1 MSPRYAYTVC
11 SPESHPHSLTLQFL
25 EAQDIFYTVQANSMA
40 LSIQQASVWCT
51 HYVYDC
57 CNIRF
62 TICTQSL
69 ALTDPNHNSRD
80 WKLSQ
85 LLLYDFTLAVNVQN
99 ISRRRAGVYT
109 VSVCIYVYV
118 LSRQTHAFWI
128 CSTELNTSTVDTRIP
143 IIASLR
149 WTASKGST
157 SEKQDQG
164 STAITKTGLDTEAR
178 FLSLPSSTDI
188 LANSVIQ
195 APTKEAKSA
204 ISFSTVCLMR
214 GPSDTAWDLGNT
226 VVHVS

>member
-1 MSPRYAYTVC
+1 MHT
-11 SPESHPHSLTLQFL
+11 
-25 EAQDIFYTVQANSMA
+25 I
-40 LSIQQASVWCT
+40 SI
-51 HYVYDC
+51 
-57 CNIRF
+57 
-62 TICTQSL
+62 
-69 ALTDPNHNSRD
+69 TDPNHNSRD

-85 LLLYDFTLAVNVQN
+85 LLLYDFTLTVNVQN

-118 LSRQTHAFWI
+118 LSRQTDASWI